1 MGSVTNRQGILQFDF
16 RYRGQRCR
24 ESTGMPDTPS
34 NRKRCEKA
42 MARIEAEMLLGTFDY
57 ASYFPNSGRLELL
70 TKLARREEILRADQP
85 LFRDF
90 ADIWYGEKRVEWRRS
105 YADTMRGS
113 LDKYLIPTFGDV
125 AVNLIDKAEIMAFR
139 SSLADVAG
147 RSDGS
152 KLSAARI
159 NKIMMPLRMI
169 LIEAADRYDFTSPW
183 RNIKPVKQKKPNV
196 DPFTIEEVQR
206 FLDRV
211 RPDMRNYYATRF
223 FTGMRSSEVDGL
235 QWQYIDFDRRQILI
249 RQALVQGR
257 LEDTKTDGSTRE
269 IEMNHLVYDAL
280 QAQAKVTRGF
290 SDFVFCMRT
299 GNPLINRNVTGRIWY
314 PTLRHL
320 GLRERRPYQ
329 TRHTTATLWL
339 ASGENPEWIARQMG
353 HTTTEML
360 FRVYS
365 RFVPNLTR
373 KDGSA
378 FENLLLA
385 KLGGQQ

>member
-1 MGSVTNRQGILQFDF
+1 
-16 RYRGQRCR
+16 
-24 ESTGMPDTPS
+24 
-34 NRKRCEKA
+34 
-42 MARIEAEMLLGTFDY
+42 
-57 ASYFPNSGRLELL
+57 
-70 TKLARREEILRADQP
+70 
-85 LFRDF
+85 
-90 ADIWYGEKRVEWRRS
+90 
-105 YADTMRGS
+105 
-113 LDKYLIPTFGDV
+113 
-125 AVNLIDKAEIMAFR
+125 
-139 SSLADVAG
+139 
-147 RSDGS
+147 
-152 KLSAARI
+152 
-159 NKIMMPLRMI
+159 
-169 LIEAADRYDFTSPW
+169 
-183 RNIKPVKQKKPNV
+183 
-196 DPFTIEEVQR
+196 
-206 FLDRV
+206 
-211 RPDMRNYYATRF
+211 
-223 FTGMRSSEVDGL
+223 
-235 QWQYIDFDRRQILI
+235 
-249 RQALVQGR
+249 
-257 LEDTKTDGSTRE
+257 
-269 IEMNHLVYDAL
+269 MNHLVFEAL

-365 RFVPNLTR
+365 CFVPNLTR